1 MRQGLRRAIL
11 GLGVALLGACQPA
24 LPRAPSAS
32 PSGARSASPRG
43 VAILLE
49 HVSARDAWQVVV
61 TLPRA
66 LPRAH
71 FLRGR
76 YPNRIAKWRVTTP
89 GLAIV
94 REGEEDVVRAAD
106 GHPFTTFTLDI
117 ATYADHPEKDYQVF
131 VPYSDGSVLVYTGQ
145 LDVGASDDEKEDD
158 TAPRTTFTFVPREGE
173 RVVVAGTVAPGAR
186 AWTTGPEGTYVYF
199 GRTEPVVGEGF
210 VGVVDGAMPAWL
222 RAPIESLL
230 PPVFRLYA
238 SRTGLPLTFR
248 PMVFLSYRAED
259 ASFRGYAVDGG
270 TLPGLIQLEVRL
282 DPEHQRADDE
292 RVREEVGRVVAHEV
306 AHLWNGQMFHHE
318 THAADWMHEGGA
330 DAFAYEALR
339 VLGRIR
345 PEHLREA
352 EADAFSSCLL
362 GTRLGP
368 VRGAD
373 VPGRFKLFYWCGHLV
388 THLTNDPLGF
398 WGRLF
403 REAPGGV
410 YGEEQ
415 LFAQMRGV
423 TNGAAAENAA
433 RLVLTGSGDP
443 VAAVLA
449 ADPRLGLTPKER
461 PLSAAYQ
468 QLAGLVVAT
477 LVLRPVCGRDVAP
490 RAEAGGLRID
500 GDCAGLDPPRAVA
513 PSRGDAPPR
522 ILAQLAGHDL
532 RGGGAAA
539 YDAAVATCAS
549 QPTLVAGMR
558 DAASA
563 TSPIRSITLPC
574 PRPFTARPPHVT
586 P

>member
-11 GLGVALLGACQPA
+11 GLGVALLGACGPVA
-24 LPRAPSAS
+24 APGRPPSAS
-32 PSGARSASPRG
+32 PPG

-66 LPRAH
+66 LPRVH
-71 FLRGR
+71 FLRRR

-94 REGEEDVVRAAD
+94 REGEEDIVRAAD

-131 VPYSDGSVLVYTGQ
+131 VPYSDGSTLVYSGT
-145 LDVGASDDEKEDD
+145 LDVGASASDSDEDDEDA
-158 TAPRTTFTFVPREGE
+158 APRTTFTFVPREGE
-173 RVVVAGTVAPGAR
+173 HVLVAGTVAPGTR
-186 AWTTGPEGTYVYF
+186 TWTTGAEGTYVYF
-199 GRTEPVVGEGF
+199 GRTAPVVGDGF
-210 VGVVDGAMPAWL
+210 VAVVDGAMPAWL

-238 SRTGLPLTFR
+238 SRTGVPLSFR

-259 ASFRGYAVDGG
+259 ASLRGYSVDGG
-270 TLPGLIQLEVRL
+270 TLPALIQLEVRL
-282 DPEHQRADDE
+282 GPEHRRADDE

-388 THLTNDPLGF
+388 THLTNDPIGF

-415 LFAQMRGV
+415 LFAQLRGAV
-423 TNGAAAENAA
+423 NGVAAENAA

-449 ADPRLGLTPKER
+449 ADPRLGPTPKER
-461 PLSAAYQ
+461 PLSAPYR
-468 QLAGLVVAT
+468 QLSGLVAAT

-490 RAEAGGLRID
+490 RPEGGGLRID
-500 GDCAGLDPPRAVA
+500 GACPGLDAPTRDASPRVVV
-513 PSRGDAPPR
+513 
-522 ILAQLAGHDL
+522 QLAGHDL
-532 RGGGAAA
+532 RSDGAAA
-539 YDAAVATCAS
+539 YDAAVATCAR
-549 QPTLVAGMR
+549 QPTLVAGLR

-563 TSPIRSITLPC
+563 TSPIIPITLPC
-574 PRPFTARPPHVT
+574 PRPFPPRPPPIT
-586 P
+586 PP